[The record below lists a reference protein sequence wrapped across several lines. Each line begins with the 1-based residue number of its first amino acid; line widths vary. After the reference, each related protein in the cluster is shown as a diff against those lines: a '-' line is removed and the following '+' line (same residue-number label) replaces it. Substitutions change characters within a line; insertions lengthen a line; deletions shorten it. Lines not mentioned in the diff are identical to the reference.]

1 MQANGICLA
10 FMHIHIWQK
19 NRTYTRAC
27 ASNRDRLDFMRRVSL
42 LFGQYGFISEIKGQV
57 FIVYCYIHF
66 LKAFPFSIFFDKKRC
81 LTYSKVCV
89 LIMLGNRLHKI
100 RRFPQMV
107 CLQLILKGFICCFR
121 EQGLLFQDGKDT

>member
-1 MQANGICLA
+1 MHAHCPKSNLFLRIETEPAKARAQVQANGIRLA

-57 FIVYCYIHF
+57 FIVYRYNWLRLTRHF
-66 LKAFPFSIFFDKKRC
+66 
-81 LTYSKVCV
+81 
-89 LIMLGNRLHKI
+89 GI
-100 RRFPQMV
+100 RHWAV
-107 CLQLILKGFICCFR
+107 
-121 EQGLLFQDGKDT
+121 